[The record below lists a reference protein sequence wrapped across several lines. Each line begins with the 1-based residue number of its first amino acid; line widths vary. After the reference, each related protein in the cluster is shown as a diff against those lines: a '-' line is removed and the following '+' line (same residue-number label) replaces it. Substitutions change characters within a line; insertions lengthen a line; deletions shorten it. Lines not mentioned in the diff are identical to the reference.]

1 MDLVPTKEAFQVFS
15 VGLSAIQE
23 TTNGVKKSL
32 ADKKVRSAKIQAKK
46 KLAASRSVS
55 YTHLRAHET

>member
-32 ADKKVRSAKIQAKK
+32 AYKKVRSAKIQAKK
-46 KLAASRSVS
+46 KLAAVAIGR
-55 YTHLRAHET
+55 LNRRKP